1 MLSKENQLKVAG
13 LSAVLATTL
22 GLGGALVAP
31 ATALADT
38 PDGYIPNDK
47 PITNSQGNGN
57 LTIGEVETGDND
69 YKLGQHEDKQV
80 KVVEVVRLFNPWNG
94 DHLFTTDAKEVFN
107 AEKAG
112 WTNEGTIWK
121 AYGHEGDYRG
131 KFIKNDG
138 TGKCGT
144 PVYRLYNQYTGEH
157 LYTTSTEEYNTNVAA
172 GWTGEGVS
180 YYTVNAKDGKPVVD
194 EKDTKIKTPK
204 KVDAVYRMF
213 NPFATVGTHLYGGV
227 EENAKCLADGWKA
240 DNVVDGKQQP
250 MFEVFD
256 LDHTTNE
263 AKIAQALA
271 RIDKEYKANLE
282 KYKALEK
289 KLVDATMS
297 GSKYD
302 KDAELN
308 SIKAVQEVTT
318 ALSQEMTDV
327 QFYLHKLEYQ
337 ANEIKNSLEGKH
349 GGHKSNAFALASEV
363 VFEKENYKKQKDVVT
378 EKETAD
384 EKAKAEL
391 AKKKLAQTVAQ
402 LDLEVYKNDKKDGL
416 AAAEKKLEDLKTKL
430 AQQTEATGKAA
441 VKKEITDLKAET
453 GDLGKANKEVKRL
466 QGVLDTATKETK
478 KAQEEADKAAA
489 ALKLAKAD
497 LANFKLLFNE
507 NIKKFN
513 EYRHTLSL
521 SEAQATRDLA
531 AYEKYSI
538 VFADL
543 NAAITKLANKEKGL
557 VDCVSKD
564 ENVKAYNKAIKAANA
579 LIKADDTELPDYS
592 KVKQAV
598 QDVLDPYFMDLVP
611 DVDDMPF

>member
-31 ATALADT
+31 ATALAAA
-38 PDGYIPNDK
+38 PDGYIPN
-47 PITNSQGNGN
+47 PGIANSKDNGN
-57 LTIGEVETGDND
+57 LTIGEVEGNTNGVQND

-80 KVVEVVRLFNPWNG
+80 KVVEVVRLFNPWTG

-121 AYGHEGDYRG
+121 AYGHEGDYR
-131 KFIKNDG
+131 KFVCNS
-138 TGKCGT
+138 GKCGT

-157 LYTTSTEEYNTNVAA
+157 LYTTSSEEYNTNVAG

-180 YYTVNAKDGKPVVD
+180 YYTVNAKDGKPVNKED
-194 EKDTKIKTPK
+194 DK
-204 KVDAVYRMF
+204 KVLTPDKVDSVYRMF

-327 QFYLHKLEYQ
+327 QFYLNKLQYQ
-337 ANEIKNSLEGKH
+337 ANEIKNSLQGKH
-349 GGHKSNAFALASEV
+349 GAAGSNGFALASEV
-363 VFEKENYKKQKDVVT
+363 VFEKENYKAQKKTVA
-378 EKETAD
+378 EKETAAQ
-384 EKAKAEL
+384 KANNEL
-391 AKKKLAQTVAQ
+391 AQKKLAQTVAQ
-402 LDLEVYKNDKKDGL
+402 LNLDIAKATDLAQAQKQL
-416 AAAEKKLEDLKTKL
+416 ADLKTKL
-430 AQQTEATGKAA
+430 AQQTEAKGKAA
-441 VKKEITDLKAET
+441 VEEEITKLKAKGGAL
-453 GDLGKANKEVKRL
+453 GDAEAKVKDL
-466 QGVLDTATKETK
+466 QDKLDDAVKKTK
-478 KAQEEADKAAA
+478 KAQKDADDAAV
-489 ALKLAKAD
+489 ALKLAKAN

-513 EYRHTLSL
+513 DYRHTLSL

-531 AYEKYSI
+531 AYEKYSM
-538 VFADL
+538 VFTDL
-543 NAAITKLANKEKGL
+543 NAAITKLANKETGL
-557 VDCVSKD
+557 VDCVTKD
-564 ENVKAYNKAIKAANA
+564 ENVKAYNAAIKAANA
-579 LIKADDTELPDYS
+579 LINNDDKKLPDYS

-598 QDVLDPYFMDLVP
+598 QDVLDPYFMELVP